1 MEQTLSLYKIFYTVA
16 ECKNISRAASQ
27 LYISQP
33 AVSKS
38 ISKLEDS
45 LDTKLFHR
53 GSRGVTLTPEGQ
65 MLYNHVSSAF
75 ASISRAE
82 QELARM
88 KELGIGHIR
97 IGVSTTLCK
106 YILFTHLKK
115 FLVEYPHI
123 RVTLLN
129 QSSAETLPML
139 EQHHIDIGL
148 TATPRSMRNLRFL
161 PVTDIQDIFVAS
173 PAYLEN
179 LALREGAEASPLS
192 VGTVMLLDQKNM
204 TRQHIDT
211 YLLQHQIELP
221 HIMEISTM
229 DLLIESA
236 RIGLGI
242 GCCIRECVQG
252 DLDNG
257 TLVQIPLLNPIP
269 QRTIGFALSSTVPP
283 SAATQT
289 FLNYFAEEQQA

>member
-1 MEQTLSLYKIFYTVA
+1 
-16 ECKNISRAASQ
+16 
-27 LYISQP
+27 
-33 AVSKS
+33 
-38 ISKLEDS
+38 
-45 LDTKLFHR
+45 
-53 GSRGVTLTPEGQ
+53 

-106 YILFTHLKK
+106 YILFPHLKK

-179 LALREGAEASPLS
+179 LALREGAETSPLS

-242 GCCIRECVQG
+242 GCCIRECVQD
-252 DLDNG
+252 DLNNG

-269 QRTIGFALSSTVPP
+269 QRTIGFALSSTIPP